1 MNHAFSV
8 LPQNFVIAQLERDA
22 DLPNEVLAAPGFM
35 SITRTDDEL
44 SIVCAEGAATGL
56 ARVDSDWRVI
66 KVQGPFAFDQTGVL
80 AAFLDPAFTNLFN
93 MTYVNDI
100 SGTEVGTFYWLHGTR
115 WYVLIVF
122 SFPFVVMLSLMLRA
136 AQHTAWEYL
145 YWRLLDRHGRLQ
157 AYYMVLYKKDV

>member
-8 LPQNFVIAQLERDA
+8 LPQSFVIAQLERDA
-22 DLPNEVLAAPGFM
+22 ELPNAVLTSPGFM

-80 AAFLDPAFTNLFN
+80 ASLLDPLAAAAIGIFAVSTFDTDYILVKSINLEN
-93 MTYVNDI
+93 AV
-100 SGTEVGTFYWLHGTR
+100 EVLKDAGH
-115 WYVLIVF
+115 
-122 SFPFVVMLSLMLRA
+122 
-136 AQHTAWEYL
+136 
-145 YWRLLDRHGRLQ
+145 RLLD
-157 AYYMVLYKKDV
+157 

>member
-80 AAFLDPAFTNLFN
+80 ASLLDPLAAAAIGIFAVSTCDTDYILVKSINLEN
-93 MTYVNDI
+93 AV
-100 SGTEVGTFYWLHGTR
+100 EVLKDAGH
-115 WYVLIVF
+115 
-122 SFPFVVMLSLMLRA
+122 
-136 AQHTAWEYL
+136 
-145 YWRLLDRHGRLQ
+145 RLLD
-157 AYYMVLYKKDV
+157 